1 MKTQKFV
8 FCVLMAFSSSIIMIS
23 CGKDT
28 LSDSN
33 VSSYSVATPVQ
44 ASGDIVDLGVVEGDL
59 HHMYVSLSDVS
70 VAVNGTLNGN
80 PIESSQ
86 FIFQLFSTSDGIIPD
101 GTYTFSGSG
110 ERAPYTFTAA
120 ALSMPNKDSN
130 NFDSFE
136 ISSGTL
142 TLNRMDTFYEINL
155 EGSLSSGEAFSSSF
169 KGSLNYKDA
178 EITY

>member
-1 MKTQKFV
+1 MKTQKF
-8 FCVLMAFSSSIIMIS
+8 FFSLLIAFSSSIVMIS

-33 VSSYSVATPVQ
+33 VSYYSVPASVQ
-44 ASGDIVDLGVVEGDL
+44 ASGDIVDLGATDGNL
-59 HHMYVSLSDVS
+59 RHMYVSLSDVS
-70 VAVNGTLNGN
+70 VAVSGTLNGN

-101 GTYTFSGSG
+101 GTYNFSGSG
-110 ERAPYTFTAA
+110 EKAPYTFTAA

-136 ISSGTL
+136 VNGGTL
-142 TLNRMDTFYEINL
+142 TLNRMGTFYEITI

-169 KGSLNYKDA
+169 KGSLNYTDA
-178 EITY
+178 ENSY